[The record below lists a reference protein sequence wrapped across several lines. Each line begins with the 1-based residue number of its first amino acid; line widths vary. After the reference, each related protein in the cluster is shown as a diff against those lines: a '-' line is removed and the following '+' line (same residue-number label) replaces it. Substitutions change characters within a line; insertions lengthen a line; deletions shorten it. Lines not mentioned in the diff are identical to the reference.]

1 MELYALQQH
10 LPELQAADTSLVAI
24 TPELPDNTM
33 TTVEK
38 NELTFDVLSDVG
50 NEAAR
55 QFGIVFE
62 LPDNLR
68 TFYSNPRINLPVTQ
82 GNDQFELPV
91 PATFVVNRDGIVVIR
106 HVDVDYTTR
115 VEPSEVVAAVQAL
128 SR

>member
-1 MELYALQQH
+1 MELYALQQQ
-10 LPELQAADTSLVAI
+10 LPALQAANASLVAI

-50 NEAAR
+50 NTVAR

-62 LPDNLR
+62 LPDNLHA
-68 TFYSNPRINLPVTQ
+68 FYSNPRINLTETQ
-82 GNDQFELPV
+82 GNDHFELPV
-91 PATFVVNRDGIVVIR
+91 PATFVVDRNGVVAMR
-106 HVDVDYTTR
+106 HVDADYTTR

-128 SR
+128 